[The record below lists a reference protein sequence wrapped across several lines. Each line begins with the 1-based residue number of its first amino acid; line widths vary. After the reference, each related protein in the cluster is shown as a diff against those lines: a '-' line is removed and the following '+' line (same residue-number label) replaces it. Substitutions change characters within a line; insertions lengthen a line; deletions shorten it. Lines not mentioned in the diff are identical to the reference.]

1 MTKRNL
7 KDAPG
12 VKRAW
17 GNGKVS
23 RMAGLSLLAVV
34 LAGCSTPPGPSAL
47 LAPGRSLPEARET
60 LKLCLANSERPSI
73 LENISTQ
80 SATRAVDRCMAR
92 QGYERRELTQVEV
105 IVLKQRD
112 RYARDQL
119 LAHFLEGGNLETYTG
134 P

>member
-1 MTKRNL
+1 MSKRNL
-7 KDAPG
+7 KDARG
-12 VKRAW
+12 AVKARRYRTAAR
-17 GNGKVS
+17 VV
-23 RMAGLSLLAVV
+23 GLSLAAVG

-60 LKLCLANSERPSI
+60 LKMCLANSERPSI
-73 LENISTQ
+73 LENITTS

-92 QGYERRELTQVEV
+92 QGYERRPLSQVE
-105 IVLKQRD
+105 IVALKQRD

-119 LAHFLEGGNLETYTG
+119 LAHFLEGGSLETYTG